1 VPVDRALIERHRGY
15 EDPRAGIAET
25 FVQPVVGGARTV
37 GVVSSP
43 LADAKPLGFVVCP
56 SFGPE
61 HTQLNGLEVVV
72 ARELAAAGFPVLRYQ
87 SQGYADSEGPRDA
100 IDPDTHLADARSAVE
115 VLAERLGGSPV
126 VPVGGLFGGTI
137 AALTAQTL
145 ELPAVAMW
153 EPAIDGLRYAER
165 LLRNLAIQEMA
176 AARNQDRP
184 GPPLTALREQLS
196 AGSLDAQGFTLT
208 SRAYDRLAET
218 SLLRDLATSDR
229 ACLVVSVSRSGRPSN
244 AMSTL
249 AEHLGSIG
257 WSTTLRTV
265 TDKLVRPLGTYRF
278 VGFDDRAGRRD
289 TQFALNEAIAAET
302 VAWASELLPRVSAE
316 PRG

>member
-1 VPVDRALIERHRGY
+1 M
-15 EDPRAGIAET
+15 
-25 FVQPVVGGARTV
+25 

-43 LADAKPLGFVVCP
+43 IAEALPLGFVICP

-72 ARELAAAGFPVLRYQ
+72 ARQLAAAGFTVLRYQ

-100 IDPDTHLADARSAVE
+100 IDPDTHLADAKDAVG
-115 VLAERLGGSPV
+115 VLAERLGGKPI
-126 VPVGGLFGGTI
+126 VPLGGLFGGTI
-137 AALTAQTL
+137 AALTAQ
-145 ELPAVAMW
+145 ELDLLAVAMW
-153 EPAIDGLRYAER
+153 EPAVDGLRYAER

-196 AGSLDAQGFTLT
+196 AGSLDAQGFTFT
-208 SRAYDRLAET
+208 SRAYDRLAAA
-218 SLLRDLATSDR
+218 SLLRDLSTSDR
-229 ACLVVSVSRSGRPSN
+229 ACLVVGVSRSGRPPA
-244 AMSTL
+244 AMSSL
-249 AEHLGSIG
+249 VEHLGTIG
-257 WSTTLRTV
+257 WTTTLRTV
-265 TDKLVRPLGTYRF
+265 TDKLVRPLGTYRY

-289 TQFALNEAIAAET
+289 TQFALNEAIASET
-302 VAWASELLPRVSAE
+302 VAWARDLLPGASPQVSGE